1 MEECLSTSAYSG
13 YPYFAD
19 THGVNLYNKKNYG
32 YKKIYRKKNYRYT
45 KIFRTGGG
53 PTRKWKWISWKIRA
67 NDFDITFFTLSR
79 YDSRPLKKFLQKFL
93 YPFLRG
99 KPPKPEL
106 CEFFPA
112 QPEVVSKIGRRLNSS
127 WTCQSLKLFTFLGWG
142 VRGAPQKFPKFSV
155 QNSYPPG
162 IVRILP

>member
-1 MEECLSTSAYSG
+1 MWRSVYQQVPTPATPTLQIPMGWICTTKNFVG
-13 YPYFAD
+13 I
-19 THGVNLYNKKNYG
+19 KK
-32 YKKIYRKKNYRYT
+32 K
-45 KIFRTGGG
+45 FRTGGG

-79 YDSRPLKKFLQKFL
+79 YDSRPLKKFLETSEVSFL
-93 YPFLRG
+93 GG

-127 WTCQSLKLFTFLGWG
+127 WTCQSLELLSFLGWG
-142 VRGAPQKFPKFSV
+142 VRGTPQKFPKFSV